1 MTATCRIHFLFVRMN
16 ASFHSQVSGKA
27 WQMPAMMRSKS
38 DKKRSIVFIGY
49 EAGIVPDNR
58 IGKAWLKL
66 A

>member
-1 MTATCRIHFLFVRMN
+1 MN

-49 EAGIVPDNR
+49 EAGIIPDNR
-58 IGKAWLKL
+58 IGKAWLNL